1 MNAHLT
7 GCGWVLVVIKLER
20 FEHTKGIFF
29 NFKEGF

>member
-7 GCGWVLVVIKLER
+7 GCGWVLVAIKLER
-20 FEHTKGIFF
+20 FEHPKGIFF